1 MSIDRFLRLGETVTL
16 GTHTFS
22 AEEIIAFARA
32 YDPQPF
38 HTDPEAA
45 RDSVFGRLCASGWY
59 TCSMWMRYN
68 LEAIERDAH
77 GAWDGPGEK
86 PEFGPSPGFSN
97 LKWLK
102 PVFEGDTITF
112 TRTATAHRPLASRP
126 GWHLVTLMAAAC
138 NGDGETVM
146 QFDNGV
152 LMKAAVNS

>member
-45 RDSVFGRLCASGWY
+45 RDSVFGRLCASGWH

-68 LEAIERDAH
+68 LEGIERDAH
-77 GAWDGPGEK
+77 GAWEGPGEE

-112 TRTATAHRPLASRP
+112 TRTATAHRALASRP
-126 GWHLVTLMAAAC
+126 GWHLVTLMAEAHNQ
-138 NGDGETVM
+138 NGDTVM
-146 QFDNGV
+146 SMSNGV
-152 LMKAAVNS
+152 LLKHAVNS